1 MIVVKID
8 GVLATRPWA
17 KYLGRRPH
25 RAALILSN
33 LIGPAKTLSRGRPV
47 TDCHYSKKA
56 GGVPVRLTS

>member
-8 GVLATRPWA
+8 GVLATTTRPWA

-33 LIGPAKTLSRGRPV
+33 LIGPAKTLS
-47 TDCHYSKKA
+47 
-56 GGVPVRLTS
+56 